1 MKVKP
6 SHKWGSSSAEN
17 SLDGNIIKLVTFLR
31 LSYERERSVTQSCEC
46 VAYNMYLLLSIEV
59 LVTRNWNQH
68 KVYVIKWIE
77 LKSIIRLAC

>member
-6 SHKWGSSSAEN
+6 SHKWGRGSAEN